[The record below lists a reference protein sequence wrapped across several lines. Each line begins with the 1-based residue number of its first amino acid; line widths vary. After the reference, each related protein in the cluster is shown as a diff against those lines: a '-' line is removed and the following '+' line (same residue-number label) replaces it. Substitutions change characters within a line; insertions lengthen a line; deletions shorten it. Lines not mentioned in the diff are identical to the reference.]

1 MKFWDEYC
9 NKGEIIDN
17 YEKSESSIIINYL
30 DGSNY
35 VLPLSKEN
43 ENKIMDLMLKQAI
56 LRDCTKN
63 FEDIQDKITPL
74 AERTRDFNFQ
84 LNELND
90 ELNIIDKHIELLDK
104 LDDATDD
111 EIRESMKLNKDKI
124 ELQKKIH
131 ELRVSNDEAEKEDRL
146 FYEELDNEL
155 RKSYGEFASKIFS
168 NFEVDDIEEADSTDL
183 TLAPRLSEV
192 YRLATTGVKQKE
204 IDNAVQ
210 KIIKDSFR

>member
-1 MKFWDEYC
+1 MVMKLNTKVEFC
-9 NKGEIIDN
+9 G
-17 YEKSESSIIINYL
+17 SERKFQRCANR
-30 DGSNY
+30 
-35 VLPLSKEN
+35 E
-43 ENKIMDLMLKQAI
+43 LKDYQKTI
-56 LRDCTKN
+56 
-63 FEDIQDKITPL
+63 EDIQDKLTPL

-131 ELRVSNDEAEKEDRL
+131 ELRVSNDEAEKEDRS

-168 NFEVDDIEEADSTDL
+168 NFEVDDIEEA
-183 TLAPRLSEV
+183 
-192 YRLATTGVKQKE
+192 VKELKGKNIQVEE
-204 IDNAVQ
+204 IRIDEYTEKKFTFFNDPDGLPLELYE
-210 KIIKDSFR
+210 K

>member
-1 MKFWDEYC
+1 MVMKLNTKVEFC
-9 NKGEIIDN
+9 G
-17 YEKSESSIIINYL
+17 SERKFQRCANR
-30 DGSNY
+30 
-35 VLPLSKEN
+35 E
-43 ENKIMDLMLKQAI
+43 LKDYQKTI
-56 LRDCTKN
+56 
-63 FEDIQDKITPL
+63 EDIQDKLTPL

-131 ELRVSNDEAEKEDRL
+131 ELRVSNDEAEKEDRS